1 MTLCRE
7 RTAVQQLME
16 VAKDT
21 KSGGPAEGAH
31 VHVVHLSDA
40 EETLSLIKVY
50 FASTFVVLTMYQAT
64 NDHL

>member
-40 EETLSLIKVY
+40 EETLLLIKVY
-50 FASTFVVLTMYQAT
+50 LLS
-64 NDHL
+64 HLWF